1 MSNFS
6 TNDNRSMTNNA
17 NLQGAKVDNSITY
30 VRGLSDEAL
39 TSSLSS
45 IGSMVNSIT
54 NANLEAV
61 RAVQQKDL
69 VSETI
74 KAKMNQQAINNAIN
88 TTNNAT
94 NKAISM
100 TNNATN
106 RAISMTNNAI
116 NSSNRNLGNIAS
128 TALNRLE
135 TGTKKLMSLM
145 IAIAGIAAVLWI
157 ANKKGLLK

>member
-54 NANLEAV
+54 SANLEAV

-100 TNNATN
+100 TNNA
-106 RAISMTNNAI
+106 IS
-116 NSSNRNLGNIAS
+116 SSNRNLGNIAS
-128 TALNRLE
+128 TALNKLE
-135 TGTKKLMSLM
+135 TGSKKLMSLM

>member
-100 TNNATN
+100 TNNA
-106 RAISMTNNAI
+106 ISMTNNAI

>member
-100 TNNATN
+100 TNNA
-106 RAISMTNNAI
+106 I

-145 IAIAGIAAVLWI
+145 IAIAGIAGVLWI

>member
-74 KAKMNQQAINNAIN
+74 KAKMNQQALDNTIN
-88 TTNNAT
+88 TTNKAINNALNTT
-94 NKAISM
+94 NKAIN
-100 TNNATN
+100 T
-106 RAISMTNNAI
+106 TNNAI

-128 TALNRLE
+128 TALNKLE
-135 TGTKKLMSLM
+135 TGSKKIMSLI
-145 IAIAGIAAVLWI
+145 IAIAGIGAVIWI

>member
-100 TNNATN
+100 TNNA
-106 RAISMTNNAI
+106 I

-145 IAIAGIAAVLWI
+145 IAIAGIGAVLWI

>member
-74 KAKMNQQAINNAIN
+74 KAKMNQQAIDNTINTTNKAINNAIN
-88 TTNNAT
+88 TTN
-94 NKAISM
+94 KAIN
-100 TNNATN
+100 T
-106 RAISMTNNAI
+106 TNNAI

-128 TALNRLE
+128 SALSKLE
-135 TGTKKLMSLM
+135 TGSKKIMSLI
-145 IAIAGIAAVLWI
+145 IAIAGIGAVLWI

>member
-69 VSETI
+69 VSEAM

-88 TTNNAT
+88 TTN
-94 NKAISM
+94 KAIN
-100 TNNATN
+100 T
-106 RAISMTNNAI
+106 TNNAI
-116 NSSNRNLGNIAS
+116 NSANNAINNSNRNLGNIAS
-128 TALNRLE
+128 NALNKLE
-135 TGTKKLMSLM
+135 TGSKKIMSLI
-145 IAIAGIAAVLWI
+145 IAIAGIGAVLWI

>member
-88 TTNNAT
+88 STNNAISMTNNAT

-100 TNNATN
+100 TNNA
-106 RAISMTNNAI
+106 IS
-116 NSSNRNLGNIAS
+116 SSNRNLGNIAS

-135 TGTKKLMSLM
+135 TGSKKLMSLM
-145 IAIAGIAAVLWI
+145 IAIAGIGAVLWI

>member
-74 KAKMNQQAINNAIN
+74 KAKMNQQAIDNTINTTNKAINNAIN
-88 TTNNAT
+88 TTN
-94 NKAISM
+94 KAIN
-100 TNNATN
+100 T
-106 RAISMTNNAI
+106 TNNAI

-128 TALNRLE
+128 TALNKLE
-135 TGTKKLMSLM
+135 TGSKKIMSLI
-145 IAIAGIAAVLWI
+145 IAIAGIGAVLWI

>member
-39 TSSLSS
+39 TRSLSS

-69 VSETI
+69 VSEAM
-74 KAKMNQQAINNAIN
+74 KAKMNQQAIDNTINTTNKAINNAIN
-88 TTNNAT
+88 TTN
-94 NKAISM
+94 KAIN
-100 TNNATN
+100 T
-106 RAISMTNNAI
+106 TNNAI

-128 TALNRLE
+128 TALNKLE
-135 TGTKKLMSLM
+135 TGSKKIMSLI
-145 IAIAGIAAVLWI
+145 IAIAGIGAVLWI

>member
-88 TTNNAT
+88 TTN
-94 NKAISM
+94 KAIN
-100 TNNATN
+100 T
-106 RAISMTNNAI
+106 TNNAI
-116 NSSNRNLGNIAS
+116 SSSNRNLGNIAS
-128 TALNRLE
+128 SALNKLE
-135 TGTKKLMSLM
+135 TGSKKLMSLI
-145 IAIAGIAAVLWI
+145 IALAGIGAVLWI